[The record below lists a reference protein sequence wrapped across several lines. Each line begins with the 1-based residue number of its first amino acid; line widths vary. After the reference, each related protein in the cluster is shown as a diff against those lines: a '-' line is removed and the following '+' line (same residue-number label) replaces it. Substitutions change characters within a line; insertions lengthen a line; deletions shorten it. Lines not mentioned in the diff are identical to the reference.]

1 MCVYEASARVAKKE
15 LLRETDEL
23 RRQNALSDQI
33 LHALRSDHQVS
44 TILQLLKD
52 QESLA
57 SIVKVAI
64 SPSVESSVISPSE
77 GKSASNEGVLLQ
89 RLESE
94 DCHGPA
100 PAMVPGNV
108 LRPWIAASYDQRLIK
123 HLFFLYWTQIHPAYL
138 LFNMEQ
144 FIEGFETGKEEYCS
158 AFLVAAV
165 CAAAC
170 HLLGPLWT
178 SISGKVPD
186 IANLRR
192 DFVVEARF
200 QEALADRGARTWL
213 EASRVMLVVDS
224 RMEVSCLTRATGFS
238 HFEGE

>member
-1 MCVYEASARVAKKE
+1 MCVYEATARVAKEK

-33 LHALRSDHQVS
+33 LHALRSDHQVP

-57 SIVKVAI
+57 VIAKVAI
-64 SPSVESSVISPSE
+64 SPSVEPSVISGS
-77 GKSASNEGVLLQ
+77 SVRNEGVLLQ

-94 DCHGPA
+94 DCHSPA
-100 PAMVPGNV
+100 PATMPNSVG
-108 LRPWIAASYDQRLIK
+108 RRWIAASYDRRLIK
-123 HLFFLYWTQIHPAYL
+123 HLFFLYWTQVHPAYL

-144 FIEGFETGKEEYCS
+144 FIEGFEEGKEEHCS

-178 SISGKVPD
+178 SISGKAPD
-186 IANLRR
+186 VAKLRR
-192 DFVVEARF
+192 DFALEARF

-238 HFEGE
+238 QLEE